1 MTRPTQ
7 VKVMD
12 REVSVPW
19 TVADRVVDY
28 FYPER
33 GQARYVSRSR
43 AAISAVFGGGGYSG
57 ADKSRPAN
65 VHGNVA
71 ELDADSAILPDLQA
85 LRESSQNLARNNC
98 LAGGALDTSVVR
110 VVGNGIFPKPKI
122 DRAVLNLSDEETE
135 KFEEAAERVYLQ
147 ATETREFD
155 AERHVPFSVWQG
167 QAWYSVL
174 RDGDALV
181 NLPRF
186 ARPGSDTKLK
196 VQLIPAARLSN
207 PRGERDTKQLVAGV
221 KKDKWGAPE
230 RYYISRFHPGNRLGW
245 RHLQGKKTEQWQSL
259 QAFDA
264 DGSPLVLHLFDKKEG
279 GQTRG
284 VPYLSPVIE
293 LIKQLGRYTDS
304 EVMAAVVSAMLTL
317 FVESDTGSLGL
328 HNRGSDASVTNGEVA
343 DDLKK
348 VDFDM
353 GAIVGLPAGKKITV
367 AESKR
372 PSENFEPFFKAIC
385 DQIGV
390 ALGQPGILLTK
401 DFSAANYSSMKAAF
415 EDSWAFFVNRRT
427 WLIKM
432 LCQPVY
438 ELVIA
443 EAVADGRLSCPGF
456 FRSDAIRR
464 AWVGAL
470 WQGDAKPVIDET
482 KTVVAAV
489 EMIEAGISTIDGQS
503 RKLTGIPFAENLPQI
518 LKERRQ
524 LRKENCNPDEV
535 FIPRDYEDEDEEGED
550 E

>member
-1 MTRPTQ
+1 MSRPTQ
-7 VKVMD
+7 VTVMGKP
-12 REVSVPW
+12 VNVPW
-19 TVADRVVDY
+19 TAVDRVVDY
-28 FYPER
+28 LSPQR
-33 GQARYVSRSR
+33 GAARYAARFQ
-43 AAISAVFGGGGYSG
+43 AAIYGGGGGYSS

-71 ELDADSAILPDLQA
+71 ELDADSAILPDLQT

-98 LAGGALDTSVVR
+98 LASGALDTSVAR

-122 DRAVLNLSDEETE
+122 DRDILNLSDDEAE
-135 KFEEAAERVYLQ
+135 KFEVAAEREYLRV
-147 ATETREFD
+147 TESREFD

-186 ARPGSDTKLK
+186 SRPGSDAKLK
-196 VQLIPAARLSN
+196 VQLVPAARLSN
-207 PRGERDTKQLVAGV
+207 PQGKLDTKELVAGV
-221 KKDKWGAPE
+221 KKDRWGAPE

-245 RHLQGKKTEQWQSL
+245 RYLADRKTEQWQSL
-259 QAFDA
+259 QAFDD

-317 FVESDTGSLGL
+317 FVESDNGDIGL
-328 HNRGSDASVTNGEVA
+328 PHRGSDATITNGEVA

-372 PSENFEPFFKAIC
+372 PSQNFEPFFKAIC

-401 DFSAANYSSMKAAF
+401 DFSEANYSSMKAAF
-415 EDSWAFFVNRRT
+415 EDAWAFFMNRRT
-427 WLIKM
+427 WLVKM

-443 EAVADGRLSCPGF
+443 EAVANGRLSAPGF

-464 AWVGAL
+464 AWCGAL
-470 WQGDAKPVIDET
+470 WQGDAKPVLDDT
-482 KTVVAAV
+482 KAVKAAV
-489 EMIEAGISTIDGQS
+489 EMIEAGIATIDEMS
-503 RKLTGIPFAENLPQI
+503 RKLTGVPFAEKLPQI
-518 LKERRQ
+518 LKERRE
-524 LRKENCNPDEV
+524 LRKEGKNPDEV
-535 FIPRDYEDEDEEGED
+535 FLPKDDDEEAEN

>member
-1 MTRPTQ
+1 MSSRPTQ
-7 VKVMD
+7 VKIAGKD
-12 REVSVPW
+12 ISVPW
-19 TVADRVVDY
+19 TVVDRVVDY
-28 FYPER
+28 ISPVR
-33 GQARYVSRSR
+33 GAARY
-43 AAISAVFGGGGYSG
+43 AARFQAAVYGGGGGGYSG

-71 ELDADSAILPDLQA
+71 ELDADSAILPDLQT
-85 LRESSQNLARNNC
+85 LRESSQNLARNNG

-122 DRAVLNLSDEETE
+122 DRAVLNLSDDEAE
-135 KFEEAAERVYLQ
+135 KFEEAAEREYLRV
-147 ATETREFD
+147 TESREFD

-186 ARPGSDTKLK
+186 PRPGSDAKLK

-207 PRGERDTKQLVAGV
+207 PQGKPDTKQLVAGV
-221 KKDKWGAPE
+221 AKDKWGAPE
-230 RYYISRFHPGNRLGW
+230 RYYVSRFHPGNRLGW
-245 RHLQGKKTEQWQSL
+245 RYLHDKKNEQWQSL
-259 QAFDA
+259 KAFDG
-264 DGSPLVLHLFDKKEG
+264 DGSPLVLHLYDKKEG

-293 LIKQLGRYTDS
+293 HVKQLGRYTDS

-317 FVESDTGSLGL
+317 FVESETGGIGL
-328 HNRGSDASVTNGEVA
+328 PNRGSEVGVTNGEVA
-343 DDLKK
+343 DDLKS
-348 VDFDM
+348 VDFSM

-401 DFSAANYSSMKAAF
+401 DYSAANYSSMKAAF
-415 EDSWAFFVNRRT
+415 EDAWAFFMNRRT
-427 WLIKM
+427 WLVKM
-432 LCQPVY
+432 LCQPIY

-443 EAVADGRLSCPGF
+443 EAVAYGRLSAPGF
-456 FRSDAIRR
+456 FRSPAIRK

-482 KTVVAAV
+482 KTVKAAV
-489 EMIEAGISTIDGQS
+489 DQIEAGISTVDEMS
-503 RKLTGIPFAENLPQI
+503 RKLTGIPLAEKLPQI

-524 LRKENCNPDEV
+524 LREDGRNPDEV
-535 FIPRDYEDEDEEGED
+535 FIPREDDE
-550 E
+550 

>member
-1 MTRPTQ
+1 MRKTQ
-7 VKVMD
+7 VKILGKKVA
-12 REVSVPW
+12 VPW
-19 TVADRVVDY
+19 NAVDRVVDY
-28 FYPER
+28 LSPQR
-33 GQARYVSRSR
+33 GDARYVARFR
-43 AAISAVFGGGGYSG
+43 AAMYGGSGGYAG

-65 VHGNVA
+65 VHGNIA
-71 ELDADSAILPDLQA
+71 EMDADSAILPDLQT

-98 LAGGALDTSVVR
+98 LAAGALDTSVAR

-122 DRAVLNLSDEETE
+122 DRTVLNLSDEEAE
-135 KFEEAAERVYLQ
+135 KFEETAEKEYLRV
-147 ATETREFD
+147 TETREFD

-167 QAWYSVL
+167 MAWYSTL
-174 RDGDALV
+174 RDGDSLV

-186 ARPGSDTKLK
+186 SRPGSDAMLK

-207 PRGERDTKQLVAGV
+207 PRGQRDTRRMVAGV
-221 KKDKWGAPE
+221 SKDQWGAPVK
-230 RYYISRFHPGNRLGW
+230 YHVSRFHPGNRLGY
-245 RHLQGKKTEQWQSL
+245 RYLDKKTEQWQTL
-259 QAFDA
+259 AAFDN
-264 DGSPLVLHLFDKKEG
+264 DGSPLALHLYDKKEG

-317 FVESDTGSLGL
+317 FVESEAGGVGID
-328 HNRGSDASVTNGEVA
+328 NRGTEVGATNGEVA

-390 ALGQPGILLTK
+390 ALGQPGILLIK

-415 EDSWAFFVNRRT
+415 EDAWAFFMSRRT
-427 WLIKM
+427 WLVKM

-443 EAVADGRLSCPGF
+443 EAVAHGRLSAPGF
-456 FRSDAIRR
+456 YRSDAVRR
-464 AWVGAL
+464 AWVGAQ
-470 WQGDAKPVIDET
+470 WIGDAKPVIDEA
-482 KTVVAAV
+482 KTVKAAV
-489 EMIEAGISTIDGQS
+489 EMIEADISTVDEQS
-503 RKLTGIPFAENLPQI
+503 RKLTGIPLAEKLPQI

-524 LRKENCNPDEV
+524 LRDAGRNPDEV
-535 FIPRDYEDEDEEGED
+535 FIPGED
-550 E
+550 ND

>member
-1 MTRPTQ
+1 MKYAP
-7 VKVMD
+7 VKVFGHI
-12 REVSVPW
+12 VP
-19 TVADRVVDY
+19 VPAA
-28 FYPER
+28 
-33 GQARYVSRSR
+33 QASMYGVYG
-43 AAISAVFGGGGYSG
+43 GGGGYSG

-71 ELDADSAILPDLQA
+71 ELDADSAILPDLQT

-122 DRAVLNLSDEETE
+122 DRDILNLSDDEAE
-135 KFEEAAERVYLQ
+135 KFEAAAEREYLRV
-147 ATETREFD
+147 TESREFD
-155 AERHVPFSVWQG
+155 AERHVPFSIWQAP
-167 QAWYSVL
+167 AWYSVL

-186 ARPGSDTKLK
+186 SRPGSDAKLK

-207 PRGERDTKQLVAGV
+207 PQGKPDTKQMVAGV
-221 KKDKWGAPE
+221 KKDRWGAPAG
-230 RYYISRFHPGNRLGW
+230 YYISRFHPGNRLGW
-245 RHLQGKKTEQWQSL
+245 RYLQDKKTEQWQFL
-259 QAFDA
+259 QAFDD

-284 VPYLSPVIE
+284 VPYLTPVIE
-293 LIKQLGRYTDS
+293 LLKQLGRYTDS
-304 EVMAAVVSAMLTL
+304 EVMAAVVSAMLTI
-317 FVESDTGSLGL
+317 FVESDSGDIGL
-328 HNRGSDASVTNGEVA
+328 PHRNSDASITNGQVA

-353 GAIVGLPAGKKITV
+353 GAIVGLPAGKRINI

-372 PSENFEPFFKAIC
+372 PSQSFEPFFKAIC

-401 DFSAANYSSMKAAF
+401 DFSSANYSSMKAAF
-415 EDSWAFFVNRRT
+415 EDAWAFFMNRRT
-427 WLIKM
+427 WLVKM

-443 EAVADGRLSCPGF
+443 EAVANGRLSAPGF

-464 AWVGAL
+464 AWCGAL
-470 WQGDAKPVIDET
+470 WQGDAKPVLDDV
-482 KTVVAAV
+482 KAVKAAV
-489 EMIEAGISTIDGQS
+489 EMIEAKIASIDEMS
-503 RKLTGIPFAENLPQI
+503 RKLTGIPLAEKLPQI
-518 LKERRQ
+518 LKERRE
-524 LRKENCNPDEV
+524 LRKAGKNPDEV
-535 FIPRDYEDEDEEGED
+535 FLPKDDEEED
-550 E
+550 VDNE